1 MPYFMP
7 SEYGVLSMFSNEG
20 GTLMETSSREWL
32 YQQIV
37 EGSQDAIVFADTEGI
52 IRLWNSGA
60 EAIFGYSAE
69 EAIGETLDLIVPEKL
84 REKHWEGY
92 RKVMATG
99 VTKYGSDV
107 LAVPAIKRD
116 SSRLS
121 VEFTIVLLQDD
132 TGKPIGTAAIMRDV
146 TERWQK
152 EKELKKRLAEL
163 EEREKK
169 I

>member
-1 MPYFMP
+1 M
-7 SEYGVLSMFSNEG
+7 
-20 GTLMETSSREWL
+20 GTYTQEWL

-37 EGSQDAIVFADTEGI
+37 EKAADAIVFAGPDGI

-69 EAIGETLDLIVPEKL
+69 EALGQTLDLIVPEKM
-84 REKHWEGY
+84 RERHWEGY
-92 RKVMATG
+92 RKVMDTG
-99 VTKYGSDV
+99 VTKYGSDL
-107 LAVPAIKRD
+107 LAVPALKND
-116 SSRLS
+116 NSRLS
-121 VEFTIVLLQDD
+121 VEFTIVLLKNDS
-132 TGKPIGTAAIMRDV
+132 GKPIGTAAIMRDV

-163 EEREKK
+163 EEREEK

>member
-1 MPYFMP
+1 
-7 SEYGVLSMFSNEG
+7 
-20 GTLMETSSREWL
+20 METGSLEGL
-32 YQQIV
+32 YQQII
-37 EGSQDAIVFADTEGI
+37 EGAQDAIIFADKEGI

-60 EAIFGYSAE
+60 EAIFGYSAA

-92 RKVMATG
+92 RKVMDTG
-99 VTKYGSDV
+99 VTKYGSDI
-107 LAVPAIKRD
+107 LAVPALKKDD
-116 SSRLS
+116 SRIS
-121 VEFTIVLLQDD
+121 VEFTIVLLKDD
-132 TGKPIGTAAIMRDV
+132 TGKPQGTAAIMRDM

-169 I
+169 T

>member
-1 MPYFMP
+1 M
-7 SEYGVLSMFSNEG
+7 
-20 GTLMETSSREWL
+20 GTDTQEWL
-32 YQQIV
+32 YRQIV
-37 EGSQDAIVFADTEGI
+37 EKAADAIIFADTEGI

-60 EAIFGYSAE
+60 EAIFGYAAE

-99 VTKYGSDV
+99 VTKYGSDI
-107 LAVPAIKRD
+107 LAVPALKKD
-116 SSRLS
+116 NSRIS
-121 VEFTIVLLQDD
+121 VEFTIVLLQDGN
-132 TGKPIGTAAIMRDV
+132 GKPRGTAAIMRDV

-169 I
+169 N

>member
-1 MPYFMP
+1 
-7 SEYGVLSMFSNEG
+7 
-20 GTLMETSSREWL
+20 METGSLEGL
-32 YQQIV
+32 YQQII
-37 EGSQDAIVFADTEGI
+37 EGAQDAIVFADKEGI

-60 EAIFGYSAE
+60 EAIFGYSEE

-92 RKVMATG
+92 SKVMETG
-99 VTKYGSDV
+99 VTQYGSD
-107 LAVPAIKRD
+107 LLSVPALKND
-116 SSRLS
+116 NSRLS
-121 VEFTIVLLQDD
+121 VEFTIVLLKNDS
-132 TGKPIGTAAIMRDV
+132 GKPIGTAAIMRDV

-163 EEREKK
+163 EKREKK

>member
-1 MPYFMP
+1 
-7 SEYGVLSMFSNEG
+7 
-20 GTLMETSSREWL
+20 METGSLEGL
-32 YQQIV
+32 YQQII
-37 EGSQDAIVFADTEGI
+37 EGAQDAIIFADKEGI

-60 EAIFGYSAE
+60 EAIFGYSKE

-92 RKVMATG
+92 RKVMDTG
-99 VTKYGSDV
+99 VTKYGSDI
-107 LAVPAIKRD
+107 LAVPALKKD
-116 SSRLS
+116 DSRLS
-121 VEFTIVLLQDD
+121 VEFTIVLLKNDS
-132 TGKPIGTAAIMRDV
+132 GKPIGTAAIMRDV

>member
-1 MPYFMP
+1 
-7 SEYGVLSMFSNEG
+7 
-20 GTLMETSSREWL
+20 METSSREWL

-37 EGSQDAIVFADTEGI
+37 EGAQDAIIFADKEGI

-92 RKVMATG
+92 SRVMETG
-99 VTKYGSDV
+99 VTRYGSDL
-107 LAVPAIKRD
+107 LAVPALNKDD
-116 SSRLS
+116 SRMS
-121 VEFTIVLLQDD
+121 VEFTIVLLKNDS
-132 TGKPIGTAAIMRDV
+132 GKPIGTAAIMRDV

-169 I
+169 M

>member
-1 MPYFMP
+1 
-7 SEYGVLSMFSNEG
+7 
-20 GTLMETSSREWL
+20 METGSLEGL

-37 EGSQDAIVFADTEGI
+37 EGAQDAIVFADPDGI

-69 EAIGETLDLIVPEKL
+69 EALGQTLDLIVPEKM
-84 REKHWEGY
+84 RERHWEGY
-92 RKVMATG
+92 RKVMETG
-99 VTKYGSDV
+99 VTRYGSDL
-107 LAVPAIKRD
+107 LAVPALKKD
-116 SSRLS
+116 NSRLS
-121 VEFTIVLLQDD
+121 VEFTIVLLKNDS
-132 TGKPIGTAAIMRDV
+132 GKPIGTAAIMRDV

-152 EKELKKRLAEL
+152 EKELKKRLKEL

>member
-1 MPYFMP
+1 
-7 SEYGVLSMFSNEG
+7 
-20 GTLMETSSREWL
+20 METGSLEGL
-32 YQQIV
+32 YQQII
-37 EGSQDAIVFADTEGI
+37 EGAQDAIVFADKEGI

-92 RKVMATG
+92 SKVMETG
-99 VTKYGSDV
+99 VTRYGSDL
-107 LAVPAIKRD
+107 LAVPALKND
-116 SSRLS
+116 NSRLS
-121 VEFTIVLLQDD
+121 VEFTIVLLKND

-152 EKELKKRLAEL
+152 EKELKKRLVEL

-169 I
+169 M